1 MDRNSATQELPSTGY
16 PRAINAQLDAEPGT
30 TITGTI
36 EGFDQGPSAF
46 GKDVVIATLELEDGE
61 VVSLWLSATVLV
73 SSFARL
79 KPTVGERVRVTFL
92 GSRQGASATY
102 KAYKV
107 EAPDRPPFEPDWDSL
122 GGDDE
127 AEDG

>member
-1 MDRNSATQELPSTGY
+1 MSISGTQDTGY
-16 PRAINAQLDAEPGT
+16 PRAVNSELDAEPGT
-30 TITGTI
+30 SITGTI

-46 GKDVVIATLELEDGE
+46 GKDVVIATLKLETGE

-79 KPTVGERVRVTFL
+79 KPKVGERVSVTYL
-92 GSRQGASATY
+92 GTRQGAAASY
-102 KAYKV
+102 KAYRV

-127 AEDG
+127 GEDG